1 MASEKEKKRMLEI
14 DRENEIEVEVG
25 KARLFN
31 STIAAATGAVAIG
44 ALA

>member
-1 MASEKEKKRMLEI
+1 MKEIEMASEKEKKRMVEI

-31 STIAAATGAVAIG
+31 SNKAPIAVRF
-44 ALA
+44 